1 MNENQTNSKSYNDL
15 VKFGVLLLIFAVV
28 ILVVSMVRP
37 LIFGRIVPAVM
48 GSGQVPVTSEQTD
61 PTVPTPPTES
71 LPASS
76 YPAPESAVTT
86 TTIPFNTG
94 TITETVP
101 PEIPTLVVTTPITH
115 TLQPGENLTTI
126 AQQYGVTVQAIIQA
140 NNLPNPDR
148 IQAGTVLIIPA
159 NTEP

>member
-71 LPASS
+71 LP
-76 YPAPESAVTT
+76 
-86 TTIPFNTG
+86 
-94 TITETVP
+94 
-101 PEIPTLVVTTPITH
+101 EIGRAHV
-115 TLQPGENLTTI
+115 
-126 AQQYGVTVQAIIQA
+126 
-140 NNLPNPDR
+140 
-148 IQAGTVLIIPA
+148 
-159 NTEP
+159 